1 MRQKEV
7 SEQYWWAF
15 LQMQGLLQ
23 QECYDSAEILG
34 SLMMC
39 RSKAV
44 AADLPA
50 SGKSVK
56 NRIALNSPF
65 VPPSRSMLFL
75 VSGLGS
81 HADSLVLYADALYG
95 KGEYRRA
102 LVRPR

>member
-1 MRQKEV
+1 MAQKEV

-50 SGKSVK
+50 SGKSFETK
-56 NRIALNSPF
+56 ISDTLP
-65 VPPSRSMLFL
+65 LL
-75 VSGLGS
+75 
-81 HADSLVLYADALYG
+81 SLLH
-95 KGEYRRA
+95 
-102 LVRPR
+102 VRCCFCF